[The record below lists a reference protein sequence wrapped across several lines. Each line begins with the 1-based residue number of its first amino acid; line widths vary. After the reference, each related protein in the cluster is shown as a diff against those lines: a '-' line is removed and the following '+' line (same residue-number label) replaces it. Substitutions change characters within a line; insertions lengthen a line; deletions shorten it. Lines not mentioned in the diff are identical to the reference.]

1 MSSMRRSQKL
11 LVTVVAI
18 SAVGLCVPSS
28 STAFTFEEA
37 DKLDKVEGQELLARA
52 RKAADSGS
60 TSDARRFIAQALAK
74 GAPPAQIRAAEA
86 VLAQAEDRADK
97 ARRAEE
103 ARRQA
108 EADRANRPG
117 GGAGGAS
124 AGDGRF
130 SVSVEADC
138 VTGAACFVSNLSV
151 SGGPGKFEP
160 GFRGAGSGAVHKWVQ
175 PSVVG
180 RYSYSFTLKIGSQ
193 SCVASGSFTL
203 DGTRGIVTLR
213 HYPDCR
219 FADLITY

>member
-1 MSSMRRSQKL
+1 MSSMGRSQKL

-18 SAVGLCVPSS
+18 SAVGLCLPSS

-74 GAPPAQIRAAEA
+74 GTPPAQIRAAEA
-86 VLAQAEDRADK
+86 VVAQAEDRADK

-117 GGAGGAS
+117 GGAGGAPP
-124 AGDGRF
+124 GDGRYA
-130 SVSVEADC
+130 VYVEADC
-138 VTGAACFVSNLSV
+138 VTGAACFASNLSV

-160 GFRGAGSGAVHKWVQ
+160 GHRGSGSGAVRKWVQ
-175 PSVVG
+175 PSIVG
-180 RYSYSFTLKIGSQ
+180 RYSDSVTVKIGSQ

-203 DGTRGIVTLR
+203 DGTRGYVKLR